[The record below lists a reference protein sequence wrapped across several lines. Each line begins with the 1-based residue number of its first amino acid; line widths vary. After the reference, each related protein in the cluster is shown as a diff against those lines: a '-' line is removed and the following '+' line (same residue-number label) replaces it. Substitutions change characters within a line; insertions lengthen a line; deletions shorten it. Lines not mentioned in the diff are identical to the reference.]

1 VPAPPLDVLHQ
12 RLVLLLRLRP
22 FLHSGV
28 MAAARRPPHHRRC
41 LASKT
46 RIVNADQ

>member
-12 RLVLLLRLRP
+12 RLVLLLRPRP